1 MILILL
7 AAALFRG
14 TLKAANSV
22 PIIGGHWRKY
32 INEREWNYAKRC
44 FHKNDNFYGYDFE
57 YFTISL

>member
-1 MILILL
+1 MGIL
-7 AAALFRG
+7 

-44 FHKNDNFYGYDFE
+44 FHKNENFYGSDFE
-57 YFTISL
+57 YFTMSL